1 MRTYHPQSWSQQ
13 AREMADNMFN
23 NVIYYTYTHPEKWPD
38 VMKQTPEQAAIEF
51 FQTSYRH
58 PLIRERAAG
67 RFGRLL
73 REYKRKKNIN

>member
-38 VMKQTPEQAAIEF
+38 IMVSNLLP
-51 FQTSYRH
+51 TSFNS
-58 PLIRERAAG
+58 REGG
-67 RFGRLL
+67 RSFWKIVKRIQKKEKYKLGCKIKKLL
-73 REYKRKKNIN
+73 V